1 MSRRGLPLVPG
12 RQTSSQIG
20 ARPLTVSDRR
30 GRLLEPHRLGRQ
42 VEFGYKVQV
51 VDNDDEV
58 VLDQCGG
65 QLPRTPTSA
74 TPSSVAASSKPT
86 TG

>member
-1 MSRRGLPLVPG
+1 
-12 RQTSSQIG
+12 
-20 ARPLTVSDRR
+20 
-30 GRLLEPHRLGRQ
+30 